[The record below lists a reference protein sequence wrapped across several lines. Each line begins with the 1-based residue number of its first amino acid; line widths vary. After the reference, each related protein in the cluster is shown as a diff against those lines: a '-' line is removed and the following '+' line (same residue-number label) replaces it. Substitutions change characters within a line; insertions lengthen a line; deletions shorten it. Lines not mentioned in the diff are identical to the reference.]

1 MRSRAAADE
10 AVISPLTREPLQP
23 HFFPNVALRQRIESH
38 ADDDLRVAE
47 AAAAAA
53 RAEGEAAAAVAEATG
68 RAVGRAEGRA
78 EERKRQA
85 EAASSAAAEAK
96 PPKRARRR

>member
-10 AVISPLTREPLQP
+10 AVTSPLTREPLQP

-38 ADDDLRVAE
+38 ADDELRVAE

-53 RAEGEAAAAVAEATG
+53 GADGGAAGGARGEARGEALG
-68 RAVGRAEGRA
+68 VER
-78 EERKRQA
+78 ERKRQA
-85 EAASSAAAEAK
+85 EAASSSAVDGNA
-96 PPKRARRR
+96 PKRARRR

>member
-38 ADDDLRVAE
+38 ADDGLRVVE
-47 AAAAAA
+47 AAAATAA
-53 RAEGEAAAAVAEATG
+53 AKGRAEGEAAGEEK
-68 RAVGRAEGRA
+68 GRAEGRA

-85 EAASSAAAEAK
+85 EAASSSSADGNA
-96 PPKRARRR
+96 PKRARSGR

>member
-38 ADDDLRVAE
+38 ADDELRVAE

-53 RAEGEAAAAVAEATG
+53 AVAAAGEAEGRAEGEAAGVEK
-68 RAVGRAEGRA
+68 
-78 EERKRQA
+78 ERKRQA
-85 EAASSAAAEAK
+85 EAASSVAAEASA
-96 PPKRARRR
+96 PKRAHCATV